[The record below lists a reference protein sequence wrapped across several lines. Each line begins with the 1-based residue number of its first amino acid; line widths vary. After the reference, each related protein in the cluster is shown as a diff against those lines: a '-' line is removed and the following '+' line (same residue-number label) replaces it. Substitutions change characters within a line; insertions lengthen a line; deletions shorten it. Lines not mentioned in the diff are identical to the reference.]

1 MTKSTE
7 SRRSLGD
14 DPLRELSS
22 RVEES
27 GVAAVL
33 VLASFLVL
41 GMLLSLIVLTAV
53 VVPAL

>member
-7 SRRSLGD
+7 VRRAVGD
-14 DPLRELSS
+14 DPLRALSH
-22 RVEES
+22 RVQES
-27 GVAAVL
+27 GAAALL

-41 GMLLSLIVLTAV
+41 GMLLSLIVVTAV